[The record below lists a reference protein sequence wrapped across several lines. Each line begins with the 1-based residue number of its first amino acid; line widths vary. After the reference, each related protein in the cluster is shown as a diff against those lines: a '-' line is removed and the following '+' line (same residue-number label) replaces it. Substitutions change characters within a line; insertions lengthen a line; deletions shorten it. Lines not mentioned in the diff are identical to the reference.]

1 MLTATAMT
9 FEATTTATTN
19 LTSSAAPQT
28 RSRYLAA
35 SGSVNAEMRNCGWVG
50 EFSQLERRAKRN
62 APRQG

>member
-9 FEATTTATTN
+9 FETTTTATTN

-35 SGSVNAEMRNCGWVG
+35 SGSVKAEMRNWRAGGFRKKG
-50 EFSQLERRAKRN
+50 EFL
-62 APRQG
+62 